1 VLLLHPNKDETH
13 TSYLKYK
20 PLQKLRALKTIFFF
34 KNHDNMKL
42 YTKGKIILLG
52 LFLCALTMQSQ
63 EVLWEKSYGGKH
75 AEQLLDALATPD
87 YGFILAGS
95 SISNK
100 NGNKASNN
108 KGDLDYWLWKMN
120 EKGDLDWQKSF
131 GGSGVDLLQSILLTT
146 DAGFILGGTSTSS
159 KGLDKNDD
167 GYGDSDIWIIKLDAK
182 GGILWQK
189 TMGGEGHETLQSI
202 AKTADGGYIL
212 GGSSTSDSMIAKA
225 DAKAVPKADNIQSD
239 KDKTL
244 LTSKNEDSRGG
255 LDYWII
261 KLNSKGTIEWQ
272 KTIGGSYQD
281 QLKSIA
287 ITRDGGYIVG
297 GYSNS
302 MASGEKSDDAFGQ
315 GDYWILKL
323 DDKGNIQWQKTI
335 GGDGDDNLTCLLPTR
350 DGGYLAGGSSSSSA
364 TNSKSKSNGDG
375 SDFWI
380 VKLDHLGNTLWQ
392 ETYNY
397 GKHDVLS
404 SILENSDGTCLLGG
418 YAQGE
423 GKKRGDGSGMMDDAG
438 KTNKEGINDYIALKI
453 NNKGEK
459 IWDKTVGSKGDEV
472 MRKLF
477 ETRDGGYLLAG
488 TSSGEKSRD
497 KDSGIGAEDFWIVKL
512 KDKTKPEK
520 VKTTLEA
527 LPNPAVTFT
536 NIIVN
541 YNYNTGTATLYDLS
555 GRQIHQTVITG
566 EHTVPIDLSN
576 LPQGVYIV
584 DVKTDMGSDGV
595 KVIRN

>member
-1 VLLLHPNKDETH
+1 LE
-13 TSYLKYK
+13 
-20 PLQKLRALKTIFFF
+20 TIFFL
-34 KNHDNMKL
+34 KNHDTMKL
-42 YTKGKIILLG
+42 HTMGKIILLG
-52 LFLCALTMQSQ
+52 LLLCAITMQSQ

-131 GGSGVDLLQSILLTT
+131 GGTGVDLLQSILLTP
-146 DAGFILGGTSTSS
+146 DAGFILGGTSTSG

-189 TMGGEGHETLQSI
+189 TIGGEGHETLQSI
-202 AKTADGGYIL
+202 AKTADGGYII

-225 DAKAVPKADNIQSD
+225 DAKAQEKSDNIQSD
-239 KDKTL
+239 KDKAL

-323 DDKGNIQWQKTI
+323 DNKGNIQWQKTI
-335 GGDGDDNLTCLLPTR
+335 GGDGDDNLTCLLPTL

-380 VKLDHLGNTLWQ
+380 VKLDPLGNTLWQ

-423 GKKRGDGSGMMDDAG
+423 GKSIKGADRFVPRDD
-438 KTNKEGINDYIALKI
+438 KEGINDYIALKI

-459 IWDKTVGSKGDEV
+459 IWDRTVGSKGDEV

-520 VKTTLEA
+520 LKTTLEA
-527 LPNPAVTFT
+527 LPNPAITFT

-555 GRQIHQTVITG
+555 GRQIHQTVISG
-566 EHTVPIDLSN
+566 EHTVPIDLSTAISTPF
-576 LPQGVYIV
+576 L
-584 DVKTDMGSDGV
+584 
-595 KVIRN
+595 